1 MPVMSKHEIVTL
13 LQAHQARIHHY
24 GVMRYGLFGS
34 FVRNESHPDSD
45 IDILVEFDPTQ
56 KTFDNFIQL
65 VFYLEEL
72 LGRPVDLI
80 TSDSLSPYI
89 GPHIL
94 QEVEYVPQS
103 A

>member
-1 MPVMSKHEIVTL
+1 MTVLSKHDILTL
-13 LQAHQARIHHY
+13 LHTHQTEIYHY
-24 GVMRYGLFGS
+24 GVLRYGLFGS
-34 FVRNESHPDSD
+34 FVRNESRPDSD
-45 IDILVEFDPTQ
+45 IDILVEFDPRQ

-65 VFYLEEL
+65 AFYLEDL

-89 GPHIL
+89 GPRIL
-94 QEVEYVPQS
+94 QEVEYVAQS